1 MKVLGIVGSPRKGGE
16 RHSICYRVRQE
27 HLFGIWATCNC
38 VKDEG
43 GPLGV
48 GLQEQASNHLKLL
61 W

>member
-1 MKVLGIVGSPRKGGE
+1 MI
-16 RHSICYRVRQE
+16 
-27 HLFGIWATCNC
+27 HLECAPGARFDIDPQALRNC
-38 VKDEG
+38 AGDEG